1 MQVPK
6 HIVFLIDDDNI
17 YQFTARK
24 ILESTG
30 LAKHIQ
36 SFYNGNEAL
45 NYFKDQKNI
54 SSETLPDFIFLD
66 INMPVMNGWEFLEE
80 YNKLYGNLPKPIIVY
95 VVSSSIDSYDMN
107 KSKEYK
113 SVSDYIV
120 KPITRIKYKELLEE
134 VA

>member
-1 MQVPK
+1 MQFPK

-30 LAKHIQ
+30 LTKHIQ
-36 SFYNGNEAL
+36 SFYNGSEAL

-54 SSETLPDFIFLD
+54 NSETLPDFIFLD

-80 YNKLYGNLPKPIIVY
+80 YNKLCNTLPKSILVY
-95 VVSSSIDSYDMN
+95 VVSSSIDSFDMN

-113 SVSDYIV
+113 AVTDYIA
-120 KPITRIKYKELLEE
+120 KPITRIRYKELLEE